1 MSRIM
6 AIDYGQK
13 RVGIAV
19 SDPLQIIA
27 TGLTTI
33 HSKDVFAFLDDYFT
47 KEQVEIIV
55 VGQAKHLNNTASES
69 MRFIQ
74 PFFKKLQERYPK
86 IKCTFYDERFT
97 SKMALQT
104 MINGGTKK
112 SDRQNKGT
120 LDMISATILLQDF
133 MNYKKNT
140 TI

>member
-1 MSRIM
+1 MGRIM

-19 SDPLQIIA
+19 SDPMQIIA
-27 TGLTTI
+27 TGLTTV
-33 HSKDVFAFLDDYFT
+33 HSKDIFTFLDQYLT
-47 KEQVEIIV
+47 KEKVETIV

-74 PFFKKLQERYPK
+74 PFFKKLQERYPQ

-104 MINGGTKK
+104 MIDGGTKK

-120 LDMISATILLQDF
+120 LDMISATILLQDY
-133 MNYKKNT
+133 MNFIKHQKL
-140 TI
+140 